1 MGRRCCAEPPRGPGC
16 GAGSETP
23 VSGTRWKCEPLPGT
37 GLSWAGLC
45 PLCRLGRCPAALCAR
60 VTPCTLGSTAAGL
73 QPQRCGQCWA
83 AGCPLASASWRH
95 AGLWNGLCWCPALG
109 GLAGVEMHWR
119 GGVGVDVV
127 GTGCKMGVP
136 RLALQPVPPCAE
148 HRDRQVTCLRS
159 ERLVRGLGSV
169 MGLRG
174 KEDQALSLLLGVTLV
189 LCRVSSTSCIPV
201 PLPWLAVCCPV
212 LVRQPGSSLTRSRT
226 RNEAAGQET
235 TLLSSFAAWWRGV
248 ESAQT
253 TAGSHC
259 QVPLMLS
266 DGCSP
271 QATSPAGKKPL
282 LSPILLTLP
291 VTCVPSCQCSA
302 GMVLWQFSNASYRD
316 VLCHRVL
323 GWCAPADGLHGVLL
337 PPLHRGKS
345 RPPNLLGKQ
354 PDTEVAIPF
363 GSVWKHPPSKSNRLA
378 RQ

>member
-1 MGRRCCAEPPRGPGC
+1 MCPCHPVHAGFDCRRSPAPALWAVLGSWLSSCIGQLETRRALEWALLVSSPG
-16 GAGSETP
+16 
-23 VSGTRWKCEPLPGT
+23 
-37 GLSWAGLC
+37 
-45 PLCRLGRCPAALCAR
+45 RLG
-60 VTPCTLGSTAAGL
+60 
-73 QPQRCGQCWA
+73 
-83 AGCPLASASWRH
+83 
-95 AGLWNGLCWCPALG
+95 G
-109 GLAGVEMHWR
+109 GGDALAGW
-119 GGVGVDVV
+119 GGVDVV
-127 GTGCKMGVP
+127 GTGCKLGVP

-159 ERLVRGLGSV
+159 ERSVRGLASV
-169 MGLRG
+169 VGLRG
-174 KEDQALSLLLGVTLV
+174 KEDQALSLLLGITLV
-189 LCRVSSTSCIPV
+189 LCRVSSASCIPV

-259 QVPLMLS
+259 QVPLLLS

-302 GMVLWQFSNASYRD
+302 GMV
-316 VLCHRVL
+316 
-323 GWCAPADGLHGVLL
+323 P
-337 PPLHRGKS
+337 
-345 RPPNLLGKQ
+345 
-354 PDTEVAIPF
+354 
-363 GSVWKHPPSKSNRLA
+363 
-378 RQ
+378 